1 MASTSQPHRIV
12 IAGGGSG
19 GLKLATRLGHHY
31 RRDASVQ
38 VTLVDGSLTHVW
50 KPLFHEIAAGTLDIH
65 DDACNYLAHA
75 RNHHFSF
82 VWGRM
87 DGLDR
92 GDRRIHVGPVRE
104 TQGRAI
110 PPPRWIGYDTLVIAV
125 GSTSND
131 FGVPGV
137 GEQCFTLDSA
147 AEAETFRQRVLEAY
161 LRAGQTDEA
170 PASGELDFAIV
181 GGGATGVELAAELD
195 KMRHAMADYGACD
208 IDVVN
213 DTRLVVIERASRLL
227 PGLPTDV
234 AEATH
239 AQLKHLGVEIR
250 TGEAVAEVSPD
261 GLHTAG
267 GDFIPTPFKVWAA
280 GVQAQSFLD
289 EIDGLETN
297 ARNQLVVHRT
307 LQTTRDE
314 RIFALGDC
322 AACPLDDAGT
332 AFAPPRAQ
340 VADQQAAH
348 LARSL
353 PRHLEGRSLPVY
365 TYSDR
370 GALVNLSDSTFG
382 TVMGALLGRVTIK
395 GWLAKMGY
403 RWLYRAHQRGIHGA
417 PRALAML
424 IVDLVSRRTQPR
436 LKLH

>member
-1 MASTSQPHRIV
+1 
-12 IAGGGSG
+12 
-19 GLKLATRLGHHY
+19 
-31 RRDASVQ
+31 
-38 VTLVDGSLTHVW
+38 
-50 KPLFHEIAAGTLDIH
+50 
-65 DDACNYLAHA
+65 
-75 RNHHFSF
+75 
-82 VWGRM
+82 
-87 DGLDR
+87 
-92 GDRRIHVGPVRE
+92 
-104 TQGRAI
+104 
-110 PPPRWIGYDTLVIAV
+110 
-125 GSTSND
+125 
-131 FGVPGV
+131 
-137 GEQCFTLDSA
+137 
-147 AEAETFRQRVLEAY
+147 
-161 LRAGQTDEA
+161 
-170 PASGELDFAIV
+170 
-181 GGGATGVELAAELD
+181 
-195 KMRHAMADYGACD
+195 MADYGACD

-250 TGEAVAEVSPD
+250 TGEAVAEVSPE

-322 AACPLDDAGT
+322 AACPLDDSST

-353 PRHLEGRSLPVY
+353 PSYLEGRSLPVY

>member
-1 MASTSQPHRIV
+1 MASTRQPHRIV

-31 RRDASVQ
+31 RRDPAVQ
-38 VTLVDGSLTHVW
+38 VILVDGSLTHVW

-65 DDACNYLAHA
+65 DDECNYLAHA
-75 RNHHFSF
+75 RDHHFSF

-87 DGLDR
+87 DALDR
-92 GDRRIHVGPVRE
+92 DARRIHLGPVRE
-104 TQGRAI
+104 TEGRAV
-110 PPPRWIGYDTLVIAV
+110 PPPRWIGYDTLVVAV

-137 GEQCFTLDSA
+137 GEHCFTLDSA
-147 AEAETFRQRVLEAY
+147 DEAETFRQRVLEAY

-170 PASGELDFAIV
+170 PATGELDFAIV

-213 DTRLVVIERASRLL
+213 DTRLVVIERAPRLL
-227 PGLPTDV
+227 PGLPADV

-239 AQLKHLGVEIR
+239 TQLEHLGVEVR
-250 TGEAVAEVSPD
+250 TSEQVAEVTAE

-280 GVQAQSFLD
+280 GVQAPSFLD
-289 EIDGLETN
+289 GIDGLETN
-297 ARNQLVVHRT
+297 ARNQLVVGRT

-322 AACPLDDAGT
+322 AACPLDDSGT

-340 VADQQAAH
+340 VADQQAAL

-353 PRHLEGRSLPVY
+353 PRYLEGRSLPVY
-365 TYSDR
+365 TYNDR
-370 GALVNLSDSTFG
+370 GALVSLSDSAFG

-395 GWLAKMGY
+395 GWIAKMGY

-424 IVDLVSRRTQPR
+424 VVDLVSRRTQPR